1 MGVAAAIGST
11 IVGVVSANKAAKAQK
26 AAANQDMQFQKET
39 RDIVRGDLSPYR
51 EVGTNALAAMNYMN
65 GLGEAPMIGGT
76 PLEIQTIE
84 GQIQPKAGYPGGEG
98 PGGLMRFGE
107 RGGMLPQRAPQRGP
121 TTYRVGDKTF
131 ATMEEA
137 RAYATK
143 NATGGKRYEWTAD
156 PGYQFRLK
164 AGNDSI
170 NALAGA
176 RGGLFSGRTLQALSD
191 YNQGMASQE
200 FGNVYSRLGGM
211 TDMGMSAAQMS
222 GQASQNAAAGVSNA
236 LSARG
241 NAAAAGAVGVGNALQ
256 GGISNGLSLWQYQKG
271 LQPAGLPQYQ
281 KSKQPAG
288 M

>member
-1 MGVAAAIGST
+1 MGAVAAIGSAV
-11 IVGVVSANKAAKAQK
+11 IGAVSANKAAKAQT
-26 AAANQDMQFQKET
+26 AAANEDRKFQTET
-39 RDIVRGDLSPYR
+39 RDIIRGDLSPYR

-84 GQIQPKAGYPGGEG
+84 GQMQPQPGYPGGEG
-98 PGGLMRFGE
+98 PGGLLRMRNGE
-107 RGGMLPQRAPQRGP
+107 RGGNVVPRAPQRGA
-121 TTYRVGDKTF
+121 TTYRVGDRTF

-137 RAYATK
+137 RAYAQK

-164 AGNDSI
+164 SGNDSI

-236 LSARG
+236 LAARG
-241 NAAAAGAVGVGNALQ
+241 NAAAAGAIGVGNAIQ

-271 LQPAGLPQYQ
+271 LQPAG
-281 KSKQPAG
+281 A
-288 M
+288 